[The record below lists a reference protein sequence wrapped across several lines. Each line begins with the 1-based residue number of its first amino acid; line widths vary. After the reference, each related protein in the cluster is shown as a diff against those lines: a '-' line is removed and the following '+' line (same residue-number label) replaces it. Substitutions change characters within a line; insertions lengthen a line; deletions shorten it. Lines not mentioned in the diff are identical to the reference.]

1 MEKIR
6 HIIIN
11 NFWNVG
17 FNGDKSVAKEE
28 LGWSDAI
35 KEDAKSDNP
44 ETIFRYVVEIVG
56 FNILFYW
63 IKDGNWYTIETE
75 KDPIEVKK
83 IFSTPKW
90 DGKCEYLK
98 AGLEGYP
105 QTSSQGELLATFNE
119 PIQIWNGLKISG
131 FSIGEILKNSVIA
144 TLD

>member
-75 KDPIEVKK
+75 KDPIEVRK
-83 IFSTPKW
+83 IFPNPKW

-119 PIQIWNGLKISG
+119 PIQIWKGLKICG
-131 FSIGEILKNSVIA
+131 FPIGEILENSVIA

>member
-17 FNGDKSVAKEE
+17 FYGDKSVAKEE

-75 KDPIEVKK
+75 KDPIEVRK
-83 IFSTPKW
+83 IFPNPKW

-119 PIQIWNGLKISG
+119 PIQIWNGLKICG
-131 FSIGEILKNSVIA
+131 FSIGEILENSVIA

>member
-75 KDPIEVKK
+75 KDPIEVRKK
-83 IFSTPKW
+83 FPNPKW

-105 QTSSQGELLATFNE
+105 QTSSQGELLATFYE
-119 PIQIWNGLKISG
+119 PIQIWNRLKICG
-131 FSIGEILKNSVIA
+131 FSIGEILENSVIA

>member
-17 FNGDKSVAKEE
+17 FNDDKSVAKEE

-44 ETIFRYVVEIVG
+44 ETIFRYVVEFVG

-75 KDPIEVKK
+75 KDPIEVRKY
-83 IFSTPKW
+83 FPTP
-90 DGKCEYLK
+90 
-98 AGLEGYP
+98 
-105 QTSSQGELLATFNE
+105 
-119 PIQIWNGLKISG
+119 NGM
-131 FSIGEILKNSVIA
+131 ENVN
-144 TLD
+144 T

>member
-17 FNGDKSVAKEE
+17 FDGDKSVAKEE

-75 KDPIEVKK
+75 KDPIEVRR
-83 IFSTPKW
+83 IFPNPKW
-90 DGKCEYLK
+90 DGTCEYLK

-119 PIQIWNGLKISG
+119 PIQIWNGLKIG
-131 FSIGEILKNSVIA
+131 GVPIGDVLKDSVIA